1 MGTDYKL
8 KLFIRFLKRNHIYNQ
23 FFANSTSVKGYHLRK
38 INRRKE
44 NIIDFIND
52 ELNNDKGYIINRAF
66 HWEGTEEGAHF
77 WYQIYSKWDVLRR
90 FAFNP
95 FNINKTY
102 EK

>member
-1 MGTDYKL
+1 MNQNDKL

-23 FFANSTSVKGYHLRK
+23 FFANSTSAIGCHLRK

-52 ELNNDKGYIINRAF
+52 EINNDKGHIINRAF
-66 HWEGTEEGAHF
+66 PWEGTEEGSHF
-77 WYQIYSKWDVLRR
+77 WYRMYSKWDVLRR
-90 FAFNP
+90 FAYSQFRY
-95 FNINKTY
+95 KSY